1 MARKSQHRM
10 TLKRGGGTLHVKVNI
25 VIGGLFYN
33 MLNPEIPPLKIKIK
47 RDDGLAP
54 GDSQI

>member
-10 TLKRGGGTLHVKVNI
+10 TLKRGGTLHVKVNI

-47 RDDGLAP
+47 RDDRLAP

>member
-1 MARKSQHRM
+1 MARKSAQDD
-10 TLKRGGGTLHVKVNI
+10 LKAGGGTLHVKVNI

-33 MLNPEIPPLKIKIK
+33 MLNPEIPPLKIK

>member
-1 MARKSQHRM
+1 MARKSAQDD
-10 TLKRGGGTLHVKVNI
+10 LKAGGGTLHVKVNI

>member
-1 MARKSQHRM
+1 MARKSAQDD
-10 TLKRGGGTLHVKVNI
+10 LKAGGGTLHVKVNI

-33 MLNPEIPPLKIKIK
+33 MLNPEIPPLKIKI